1 MPTYVLE
8 TPTFAPNGHDSG
20 SPPVFLIL
28 LGSELQACNRDRRVL
43 CALCAP
49 ILFFALRCSGAVL
62 IYSVFR
68 AFLPRSKIYGRAR
81 RDGCPGEGLQ
91 TDGGVGAALRQKG
104 MNVSVLIFVS
114 KCCLP
119 SDCVQRMM
127 QSNTQRILVSLAGG
141 IIF

>member
-68 AFLPRSKIYGRAR
+68 AFLPVRRYTAELGEMDALAKAYKRTGESEQHYAR
-81 RDGCPGEGLQ
+81 K
-91 TDGGVGAALRQKG
+91 V
-104 MNVSVLIFVS
+104 
-114 KCCLP
+114 
-119 SDCVQRMM
+119 
-127 QSNTQRILVSLAGG
+127 
-141 IIF
+141 